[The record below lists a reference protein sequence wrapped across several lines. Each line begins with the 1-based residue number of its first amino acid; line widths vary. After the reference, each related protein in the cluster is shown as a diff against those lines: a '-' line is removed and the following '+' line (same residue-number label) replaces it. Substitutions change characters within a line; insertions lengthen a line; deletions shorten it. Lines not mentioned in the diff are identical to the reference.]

1 MGNREIGCSLITAT
15 YCAAAS
21 LGSLEDCGMSIDSVV
36 SHYTHEE
43 PIDRILASLRAAGFD
58 LDALQPHDLS
68 GVDEFHLGGRLA
80 TTELLKSVKLTA
92 PSRLLD
98 VGCGIGGAARTI
110 AAATGCTVNGIDL
123 TPSFVAAATQLSK
136 LVGMTNHTTFDVA
149 TALDLPFDDAT
160 FDAVTV
166 LHVGMNIDDKRALFA
181 ELARV
186 LVDGGTLHVY
196 DVMRIGDGNLT
207 WPLPWSSDPS
217 HSFVVRPDEYVA
229 ALESAG
235 LHPRQPVNYIELVRT
250 ALAASQANPPTINLS
265 HLMGPDWPTMFANL
279 GGALAAGIVAPTEI
293 VATK

>member
-1 MGNREIGCSLITAT
+1 MAAT
-15 YCAAAS
+15 YCAACS
-21 LGSLEDCGMSIDSVV
+21 LGGLGDCGMSADSIV

-43 PIDRILASLRAAGFD
+43 PIDRVLASLRAAGFN

-123 TPSFVAAATQLSK
+123 TPSFVTAATQLSK
-136 LVGMTNHTTFDVA
+136 LVGLTKHTTFDVA
-149 TALDLPFDDAT
+149 TALDLPFDDGT

-166 LHVGMNIDDKRALFA
+166 LHVAMNIDDKHALFA

-196 DVMRIGDGNLT
+196 DIMRISDGDLT

-217 HSFVVRPDEYVA
+217 HSFVVRPDNYVA

-235 LHPRQPVNYIELVRT
+235 LQPRQPVSYIELVRT
-250 ALAASQANPPTINLS
+250 ALSAAQAHPPSVNLS
-265 HLMGPDWPTMFANL
+265 HLMGPGWPTMFANL
-279 GGALAAGIVAPTEI
+279 SASLAAGIVAPTEI

>member
-1 MGNREIGCSLITAT
+1 
-15 YCAAAS
+15 
-21 LGSLEDCGMSIDSVV
+21 MSIDSVV

-58 LDALQPHDLS
+58 LEALQPQDLS

-136 LVGMTNHTTFDVA
+136 LVGMTDHTTFDVA

-196 DVMRIGDGNLT
+196 DVMRIGDGDLT

-235 LHPRQPVNYIELVRT
+235 LQPRQPVNYIELVRT
-250 ALAASQANPPTINLS
+250 ALAASQANPPSLNLS
-265 HLMGPDWPTMFANL
+265 HLMGPEWSTMFANL

>member
-1 MGNREIGCSLITAT
+1 
-15 YCAAAS
+15 
-21 LGSLEDCGMSIDSVV
+21 MSADSVV
-36 SHYTHEE
+36 SHYTHDE
-43 PIDRILASLRAAGFD
+43 PIDRILASLRAAGFN

-80 TTELLKSVKLTA
+80 TTELLKSIKLTA

-98 VGCGIGGAARTI
+98 VGSGIGGAARTI
-110 AAATGCTVNGIDL
+110 AAATGCIVNGIDL

-136 LVGMTNHTTFDVA
+136 LVGMTEHTTFDVA

-166 LHVGMNIDDKRALFA
+166 LHVGMNIDDKEALFA

-186 LVDGGTLHVY
+186 LVDGGNLHVY
-196 DVMRIGDGNLT
+196 DIMRIDEGDLT

-217 HSFVVRPDEYVA
+217 HSFVVRPDDYVA

-235 LHPRQPVNYIELVRT
+235 LQPQQPVNHIELVRA
-250 ALAASQANPPTINLS
+250 ALAATQARPSSVNLA
-265 HLMGPDWPTMFANL
+265 HLMGPGWPTMFDNL
-279 GGALAAGIVAPTEI
+279 RGALAAGIVAPTEI

>member
-1 MGNREIGCSLITAT
+1 MAAT
-15 YCAAAS
+15 YCSAAS
-21 LGSLEDCGMSIDSVV
+21 LASLGDCGMSPDSVV

-43 PIDRILASLRAAGFD
+43 PIDRILASLRAAGFN

-80 TTELLKSVKLTA
+80 TTELLKSIKLTA

-110 AAATGCTVNGIDL
+110 AGATGCTVNGIDL

-136 LVGMTNHTTFDVA
+136 LVGMADHTTFDVA
-149 TALDLPFDDAT
+149 TALDLPFDDGT
-160 FDAVTV
+160 FDAITV
-166 LHVGMNIDDKRALFA
+166 LHVGMNIDDKHALFT

-186 LVDGGTLHVY
+186 LIDGGTLHVY
-196 DVMRIGDGNLT
+196 DIMRIGDGDLT

-217 HSFVVRPDEYVA
+217 HSFVVRPNDYVA

-235 LHPRQPVNYIELVRT
+235 LQPRQPVNYIELVRT
-250 ALAASQANPPTINLS
+250 ALAAAQANPPSVNLS
-265 HLMGPDWPTMFANL
+265 HLMGPDWSTMFGNL
-279 GGALAAGIVAPTEI
+279 RSALAASAVAPTEI